1 MNKKFKIYRHSA
13 LGGFLCMLM
22 FMMISPLSLIS
33 QEERKINR
41 EGSSFFGDK
50 DYNNAELKY
59 KKAFEMNPEKYDL
72 VNNMANSQYRGGK
85 FEESAMTY
93 ENFLKMTGDRKEK
106 ADAFYNIGNSYLQG
120 ADYEKSIEAYRNAL
134 RMDPTHDESRY
145 NMSVA
150 TKIQEQQQ
158 SGQDQQEQQDD
169 GDGEGE
175 GEDKKK
181 NDQKEDEGSQDGD
194 DDKEEENEDQQ
205 KKPEPKENEMTREE
219 MERFLESLQQQEK
232 EVQEKV
238 NKEKFEAQQRVV
250 EKEW

>member
-1 MNKKFKIYRHSA
+1 MNKKLKIGRHSA
-13 LGGFLCMLM
+13 VVSFLCLLM

-33 QEERKINR
+33 QEERKVIR
-41 EGSSFFGDK
+41 EGNTFFNDK
-50 DYNNAELKY
+50 DFNNAELKY
-59 KKAFEMNPEKYDL
+59 KKAFDMTPENYAL

-120 ADYEKSIEAYRNAL
+120 ADYEKSIEAYRNSL
-134 RMDPTHDESRY
+134 RMDPMHDESRY

-158 SGQDQQEQQDD
+158 SGEEQQEQQGDGD
-169 GDGEGE
+169 SEGDGENKDKN
-175 GEDKKK
+175 DKK
-181 NDQKEDEGSQDGD
+181 EDDGSQDGD
-194 DDKEEENEDQQ
+194 KDKEEENEDQQ
-205 KKPEPKENEMTREE
+205 KKAEPKENEMTREE